1 VSTTERQQVSTAS
14 ATTGWYPLTLAG
26 VASRPLPR
34 AYWRQWS
41 ASVISN
47 VGDGINFVAM
57 PLLALTLT
65 NDPRLLALTT
75 LAVFLPWLLIGL
87 PAGVMVDR
95 FNRQRLMVCAN
106 VIRVALFALVAVGA
120 AAGWLGIPILVAMLL
135 MIGCCEV
142 LFDSSAQAF
151 LPLIVAPAQ
160 LGRANSYLFAAEVVA
175 GSIVGLA
182 IGAFLFDA
190 APGLPFAA
198 NAASFAIAAAVIASI
213 HVVRGRSNHD
223 TTPAR
228 PDWALGVG
236 LRFLWADRLLR
247 TLAMMFT
254 VTNLGLM
261 FGQGVFVMYAI
272 DELGLSSA
280 EFGVLLAITAMGAA
294 TGGLIGHRV
303 MSTIG
308 VRASV
313 VTPYLV
319 FGAGNIV
326 IGLAT
331 SVWVVAA
338 TGFVLGASITVWNV
352 VTVTVRQRAI
362 PVDRFGRVNA
372 VYRWLGAAA
381 SAVGIAAGGFVA
393 NQWSVRTPFIVG
405 GVVTVLAALLFAR
418 PVLAALDSSRTDQL
432 AIVPPLPRT
441 PAPPSIT

>member
-1 VSTTERQQVSTAS
+1 MSTTERQQASTAS
-14 ATTGWYPLTLAG
+14 NDTYWSPQIVAA

-34 AYWRQWS
+34 AYWRQWT

-75 LAVFLPWLLIGL
+75 FAVFLPWLVIGL
-87 PAGVMVDR
+87 PAGVIVDR
-95 FNRQRLMVCAN
+95 YNRRRLMICAN
-106 VIRVALFALVAVGA
+106 VIRVALFSLIAIGA
-120 AAGWLGIPILVAMLL
+120 AAGWLDIPTLILFLL

-151 LPLIVAPAQ
+151 LPLLVAPAQ

-175 GSIVGLA
+175 GSIVGLS

-190 APGLPFAA
+190 ALGLPFAI
-198 NAASFAIAAAVIASI
+198 NAASFAVAAALIATI
-213 HVVRGRSNHD
+213 RV
-223 TTPAR
+223 AR
-228 PDWALGVG
+228 LRYVEPSPVKPDWALGVG
-236 LRFLWADRLLR
+236 LRFLWSDELLR

-272 DELGLSSA
+272 DELGLSGS
-280 EFGVLLAITAMGAA
+280 EFGLLLAVTAMGAA

-303 MSTIG
+303 MSALG

-313 VTPYLV
+313 VVPYLA
-319 FGAGNIV
+319 FGAGNLV
-326 IGLAT
+326 IGLA
-331 SVWVVAA
+331 SSAWIVAA

-352 VTVTVRQRAI
+352 VTVTVRQRVI
-362 PVDRFGRVNA
+362 PADRFGRVNA

-393 NQWSVRTPFIVG
+393 NQWSVRTPFVVG
-405 GVVTVLAALLFAR
+405 GLVTVLAALLFAR
-418 PVLAALDSSRTDQL
+418 PVLAALGDGRQDQL